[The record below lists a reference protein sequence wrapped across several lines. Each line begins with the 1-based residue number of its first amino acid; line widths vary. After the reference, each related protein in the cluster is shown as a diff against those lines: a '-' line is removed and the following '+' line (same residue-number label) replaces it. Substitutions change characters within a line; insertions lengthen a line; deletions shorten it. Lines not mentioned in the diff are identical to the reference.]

1 LKDPLDDA
9 PPVETRKAVTGI
21 VIAIAGLVLL
31 VLARPSAWVTIAI
44 AIGLFAMIMLHEA
57 GHCVMAKRAGM
68 KVTEFFVG
76 FGPRIWSFRSGET
89 EYGVKAIP
97 FGGYVRIIGM
107 SNLEEVDPAD
117 EPRTYRAGTTAN
129 KLKVILAGVTVN
141 LILAV
146 LLLFAVVAFS
156 GIPAPTTSV
165 SRLSEGSAAV
175 DAGIKAGDRIVAVDG
190 TAIETW
196 DDLGEAVRPRGGE
209 DLVVTVER
217 KGEQIDLTVT
227 PDTVQGEGKLGVYS
241 EIGRETFT
249 PLEAVPQTFV
259 TMWDATSANV
269 RALGDL
275 FSPAGVER
283 YGKTV
288 GNPDAKGAYTDE
300 ERPRSILGIV
310 ADGGDIVGGSIWVLF
325 ALLAMVNIFLA
336 FVNLIPLPP
345 FDGGHAAVAVYEA
358 IASRIRGQKVRVDY
372 RKLMPVA
379 GAVLVVFLALGL
391 SAMYLDVRSMING

>member
-9 PPVETRKAVTGI
+9 PPVESRKAVTGI
-21 VIAIAGLVLL
+21 AIAVVGLVLL
-31 VLARPSAWVTIAI
+31 VLARPSAWVTVAI
-44 AIGLFAMIMLHEA
+44 VIGLFAMIMLHEA
-57 GHCVMAKRAGM
+57 GHCIMAKRAGM

-97 FGGYVRIIGM
+97 LGGYVRIIGM

-117 EPRTYRAGTTAN
+117 EARTYRAGTTAN

-146 LLLFAVVAFS
+146 LLLFTAVAFY
-156 GIPAPTTSV
+156 GIPAPSTDV
-165 SRLSEGSAAV
+165 SRLTEDSAAAA
-175 DAGIKAGDRIVAVDG
+175 AGIETGDKIVAIDG
-190 TAIETW
+190 APIDSW
-196 DDLGEAVRPRGGE
+196 DELGAAVRPNGGRE
-209 DLVVTVER
+209 LLVTVER
-217 KGEQIDLTVT
+217 DGELIDLTAT
-227 PDTVQGEGKLGVYS
+227 PKTTDGEGKLGVYAGV
-241 EIGRETFT
+241 GRERYT
-249 PLEAVPQTFV
+249 PLEAVPKTFV
-259 TMWDATSANV
+259 AMWDMTSANV

-310 ADGGDIVGGSIWVLF
+310 ADGDDIVNGSVWVLF
-325 ALLAMVNIFLA
+325 ALLAMINIFLA

-358 IASRIRGQKVRVDY
+358 IASRVKGEKVQVDY